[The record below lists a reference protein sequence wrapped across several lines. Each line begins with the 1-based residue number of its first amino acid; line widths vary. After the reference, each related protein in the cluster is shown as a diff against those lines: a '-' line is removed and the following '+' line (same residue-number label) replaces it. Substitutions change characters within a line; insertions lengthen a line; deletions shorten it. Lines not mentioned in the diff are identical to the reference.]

1 MVLRTAVVGLVV
13 IAALA
18 CAAPPTSTQPPAPA
32 AEVAVTARWVAD
44 DGSVLALNVVVA
56 AGTDRR
62 RLPAIAQELRRA
74 RPRARVI
81 VTFFDDAAGPERYVI
96 GHVPTGDEPVIA
108 SGGPTWLG
116 TFDLPADPAPPGS
129 GPPSGDRQRVD
140 GTDGPV
146 GGLQLEPRAFEEP
159 TSDGRSKTAVER
171 FDDVA
176 LGERHARQ
184 RA

>member
-1 MVLRTAVVGLVV
+1 M
-13 IAALA
+13 
-18 CAAPPTSTQPPAPA
+18 
-32 AEVAVTARWVAD
+32 
-44 DGSVLALNVVVA
+44 
-56 AGTDRR
+56 
-62 RLPAIAQELRRA
+62 
-74 RPRARVI
+74 I

-129 GPPSGDRQRVD
+129 GQPSGDRQRVD
-140 GTDGPV
+140 GTQGPV

-171 FDDVA
+171 LDDVA
-176 LGERHARQ
+176 LGERHAREGTGDDVIP
-184 RA
+184 

>member
-1 MVLRTAVVGLVV
+1 MVLRAAVAGLVV

-18 CAAPPTSTQPPAPA
+18 CAAPPPSPRPAAPA
-32 AEVAVTARWVAD
+32 AEIAVTARWVAD

-56 AGTDRR
+56 TGTDRR

-74 RPRARVI
+74 RPRSRVI
-81 VTFFDDAAGPERYVI
+81 VTFFDAAAGPERFVI

-116 TFDLPADPAPPGS
+116 TFDLPADSAPTGS
-129 GPPSGDRQRVD
+129 GQPSGDRQRVD

-146 GGLQLEPRAFEEP
+146 GGLELEPRAFEEP
-159 TSDGRSKTAVER
+159 TGDGRPKTAVKR
-171 FDDVA
+171 LDDVA
-176 LGERHARQ
+176 LGERHAR
-184 RA
+184 

>member
-1 MVLRTAVVGLVV
+1 VVLRPAISALVV
-13 IAALA
+13 MAALA

-32 AEVAVTARWVAD
+32 AEIAVTARWVAD

-62 RLPAIAQELRRA
+62 RLPAIAQELRGT

-96 GHVPTGDEPVIA
+96 GHVPAADEPVIA
-108 SGGPTWLG
+108 AGGPTWLA
-116 TFDLPADPAPPGS
+116 TFDLPADASTPGS
-129 GPPSGDRQRVD
+129 GQPSGDRHRVD
-140 GTDGPV
+140 ALGGPV
-146 GGLQLEPRAFEEP
+146 DGLHHEPGTFEEP
-159 TSDGRSKTAVER
+159 TRDRLSKTALQR

-176 LGERHARQ
+176 FGKRHGRERA
-184 RA
+184 

>member
-13 IAALA
+13 MAALA
-18 CAAPPTSTQPPAPA
+18 CAAPPPSTQPPAPA

-74 RPRARVI
+74 RPHARVI
-81 VTFFDDAAGPERYVI
+81 VTFFDDAAGLERYVI
-96 GHVPTGDEPVIA
+96 GHMPAGDEPVIA

-116 TFDLPADPAPPGS
+116 TFDLRADPAQPGS
-129 GPPSGDRQRVD
+129 GQPSGERQRVD
-140 GTDGPV
+140 ATDGSV
-146 GGLQLEPRAFEEP
+146 GGLQFEPGAFEKA
-159 TSDGRSKTAVER
+159 TRDRRSKSAIER
-171 FDDVA
+171 FDDVS
-176 LGERHARQ
+176 LGQRHARE

>member
-1 MVLRTAVVGLVV
+1 MVLRTAVVGLVA

-18 CAAPPTSTQPPAPA
+18 CAAPPSSTQPPAPA
-32 AEVAVTARWVAD
+32 AEIAVTARWVAD

-62 RLPAIAQELRRA
+62 RLPAIAQELRRG
-74 RPRARVI
+74 RPRSRVI

-96 GHVPTGDEPVIA
+96 GHMPAGDEPVIA

-176 LGERHARQ
+176 LGERHARE